1 MKASQ
6 RNSSNI
12 ESELV
17 LLYNKPRFPGCLKK
31 KKGQRNE
38 TVLRVPAGPKAGPN
52 AQRHE
57 RPMDF

>member
-17 LLYNKPRFPGCLKK
+17 LLYNKPRFPGCLKE
-31 KKGQRNE
+31 KKGQQKMKRFE
-38 TVLRVPAGPKAGPN
+38 YLLALR
-52 AQRHE
+52 QH
-57 RPMDF
+57 